1 MGAST
6 TPSSR
11 FYFGPFELDPRTGE
25 LRKGGLPVKLPPQPT
40 KLLIFLASR
49 SGELVTREEIKESL
63 WVLTPLSILSR
74 A

>member
-1 MGAST
+1 MGASI
-6 TPSSR
+6 TPSTR
-11 FYFGPFELDPRTGE
+11 LYFGPFELDPHTGE
-25 LRKGGLPVKLPPQPT
+25 LRKAGLPVKLPPQPT

-63 WVLTPLSILSR
+63 WGADTFVDLSR